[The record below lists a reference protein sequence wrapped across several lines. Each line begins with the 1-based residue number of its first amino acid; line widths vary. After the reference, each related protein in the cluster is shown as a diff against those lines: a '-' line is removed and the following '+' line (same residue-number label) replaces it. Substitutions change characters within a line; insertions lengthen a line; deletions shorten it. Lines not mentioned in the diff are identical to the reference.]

1 MLLVLPG
8 GTGKTHYHH
17 LRRGI
22 DTETT
27 LSTCIGPVLVGY
39 IGYLA
44 STTGNGNYYT
54 KFNAALIRALEKR
67 YPGSLA
73 ADGGSEESVDMLVN
87 WWYIPSEIPL
97 SQCHLVAPSEST
109 VLAAYDSRGE
119 KDPEGSLACFHE
131 HIEKAESFATARLDL
146 SREDIET
153 MSLKWRAGPK
163 LKEADVVWLRD
174 RIFEDEELVRVWGG
188 SKLKE
193 MEDFA
198 NKGNFHMH
206 YEETVEKS

>member
-8 GTGKTHYHH
+8 GTGKTYYHH

-27 LSTCIGPVLVGY
+27 LSTCIGPVLIGY

-44 STTGNGNYYT
+44 ATTGNGNYYT

-67 YPGSLA
+67 YPGSLT
-73 ADGGSEESVDMLVN
+73 ADGGLEGSVDILVN
-87 WWYIPSEIPL
+87 WWYIPSDIPL
-97 SQCHLVAPSEST
+97 SQCHLVAPSESI
-109 VLAAYDSRGE
+109 VLAAYDSRGDP
-119 KDPEGSLACFHE
+119 DPEDSLEGFHE
-131 HIEKAESFATARLDL
+131 HVEKAGSFATARLDL

-153 MSLKWRAGPK
+153 ISLTWRAGPK

-174 RIFEDEELVRVWGG
+174 RIFEDVELVQVWGAL
-188 SKLKE
+188 KLKE
-193 MEDFA
+193 MEEFA

-206 YEETVEKS
+206 SEERVEKS